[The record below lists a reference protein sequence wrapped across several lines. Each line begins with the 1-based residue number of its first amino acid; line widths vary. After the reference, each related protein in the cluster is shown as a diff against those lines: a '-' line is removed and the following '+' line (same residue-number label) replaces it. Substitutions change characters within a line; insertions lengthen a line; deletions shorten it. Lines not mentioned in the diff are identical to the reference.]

1 MNMHHLSILA
11 GVMSTSIFTLS
22 HIPMLVRA
30 YRTRD
35 LRSYS
40 PANLVLSNIGNAF
53 HWLYIINLPL
63 GPIWF
68 LHSFYTLVAG
78 LMLFWYLRY
87 GHTTGVQSPR
97 EPGRNTLAVGRL
109 RNLDERQSSSPGR
122 DS

>member
-1 MNMHHLSILA
+1 MLA

-40 PANLVLSNIGNAF
+40 PANLVLSNLGNAI
-53 HWLYIINLPL
+53 HWLYIVNLPF

-68 LHSFYTLVAG
+68 LHSFYTIVTG

-87 GHTTGVQSPR
+87 QHAAGRRSPR
-97 EPGRNTLAVGRL
+97 EPGFNTAPVGRSGGVG
-109 RNLDERQSSSPGR
+109 QATPSSPGR
-122 DS
+122 DA

>member
-1 MNMHHLSILA
+1 MNTQYLSMLA

-40 PANLVLSNIGNAF
+40 PANLVLSNIGNAI
-53 HWLYIINLPL
+53 HWLYIVNLPF

-68 LHSFYTLVAG
+68 LHSFYTLVTG
-78 LMLFWYLRY
+78 LMLFWFLRY
-87 GHTTGVQSPR
+87 RHTAGVQSPL
-97 EPGRNTLAVGRL
+97 EPGSNTPPVGRS
-109 RNLDERQSSSPGR
+109 EGSG
-122 DS
+122 

>member
-1 MNMHHLSILA
+1 MLA

-40 PANLVLSNIGNAF
+40 PANLVLSNIGNAI
-53 HWLYIINLPL
+53 HWLYIVNLPF

-68 LHSFYTLVAG
+68 LHSFYTLVTG

-87 GHTTGVQSPR
+87 RHTAGVWSAL
-97 EPGRNTLAVGRL
+97 EPGGSTPPVGRSGD
-109 RNLDERQSSSPGR
+109 RGQAAPASPGR
-122 DS
+122 DP

>member
-1 MNMHHLSILA
+1 MNTQYLSMLA
-11 GVMSTSIFTLS
+11 GVISTSIFTLS

-40 PANLVLSNIGNAF
+40 PANLILSNIGNAI
-53 HWLYIINLPL
+53 HWLYIVNLPF

-68 LHSFYTLVAG
+68 LHSFYTLVTG

-87 GHTTGVQSPR
+87 RRPVGAPAPPPRRHTAAP
-97 EPGRNTLAVGRL
+97 A
-109 RNLDERQSSSPGR
+109 RQDP
-122 DS
+122 

>member
-1 MNMHHLSILA
+1 MNAQYLSMLA

-35 LRSYS
+35 LHSYS
-40 PANLVLSNIGNAF
+40 PANLVLSNIGNGL
-53 HWLYIINLPL
+53 HWLYIVYLPF

-78 LMLFWYLRY
+78 LMLFWRLRY
-87 GHTTGVQSPR
+87 RQGVTVPSPL
-97 EPGRNTLAVGRL
+97 ESG
-109 RNLDERQSSSPGR
+109 
-122 DS
+122 

>member
-1 MNMHHLSILA
+1 MNTQHLSMLA

-40 PANLVLSNIGNAF
+40 PANLVLSNIGNAI
-53 HWLYIINLPL
+53 HWLYIVNLPF

-68 LHSFYTLVAG
+68 LHSFYTLVTG

-87 GHTTGVQSPR
+87 RHKAGARAPLG
-97 EPGRNTLAVGRL
+97 PGSNIPPVGRPVGL
-109 RNLDERQSSSPGR
+109 GQARPSSNGQ
-122 DS
+122 DA

>member
-1 MNMHHLSILA
+1 MNMYHLSMLA
-11 GVMSTSIFTLS
+11 GVMSASIFTLS

-40 PANLVLSNIGNAF
+40 PANLALSNIGNAI
-53 HWLYIINLPL
+53 HWLYIVNLPF

-87 GHTTGVQSPR
+87 RHAAGGQSPL
-97 EPGRNTLAVGRL
+97 EPGISTAPVGHSGGIG
-109 RNLDERQSSSPGR
+109 QATSPSPGR
-122 DS
+122 DA